1 MLVEPNSSVV
11 LDEQTFA
18 NEILLEFHS
27 SPMLVWFHLQY
38 DQILNII
45 DDIALYHGID
55 YMGFDEAY
63 LIESSEQFAYER
75 AFFLFPLDYGTSFD
89 THVLIL

>member
-1 MLVEPNSSVV
+1 MNMFEADEASPFVGGPTQPPIIKRSISAPAIAEHVSRNSSVV

-18 NEILLEFHS
+18 NEILLEFHL

-45 DDIALYHGID
+45 DDIALY
-55 YMGFDEAY
+55 
-63 LIESSEQFAYER
+63 
-75 AFFLFPLDYGTSFD
+75 
-89 THVLIL
+89 

>member
-1 MLVEPNSSVV
+1 MLVEPNSSVI

-18 NEILLEFHS
+18 NEILLEFHL
-27 SPMLVWFHLQY
+27 SPMLVKFHLQY

-45 DDIALYHGID
+45 DEIALYIGIV

-63 LIESSEQFAYER
+63 IIESSEEFANDR
-75 AFFLFPLDYGTSFD
+75 AYFLFPLDYGTSFD
-89 THVLIL
+89 THV